1 MAITVRR
8 LTTLPELGLTLVAG
22 RDGADRVIEWAH
34 PIELPDP
41 TPWLSGG
48 ELVMTTGL
56 EIGAGADDQFTYLQ
70 GLVGAGC
77 VALAFDTGTRF
88 DRVPDGLR
96 AAGDAL
102 GFPVL
107 AVPASTPFV
116 AITRA
121 VIDELTADQV
131 RAVQRV
137 VDQQERL
144 ARATLRGGVPAVVTT
159 LGQALAGVVAVVDP
173 DDRVLAEYGSDT
185 TRAIGHARAVSES
198 ASRSPRRRQ
207 MSKVLVDDGGHYTV
221 QSIAAAPDVY
231 GYLAVGT
238 AEPLPPAD
246 RLLLA
251 HAVSLISIELGKPAK
266 VQSAEQRL
274 RAVVTRT
281 LFDAPERMD
290 AGLLRYFGLEPTDTV
305 AVAVLTE
312 VGPLLPAE
320 RQVGSALAPEAV
332 PYLAASVGAD
342 VAVVLPADRAREI
355 ATRVQHRVR
364 AQLSRPVRCGLGGPC
379 AVMDAKNSVHQ
390 ALSAARAAR
399 DGGTVPVVFAE
410 LGTFSLLLGMQD
422 PDALHAIARSGLEAL
437 DAYDEKRGGSGGLVE
452 TLAAY
457 LEHNAQAESAA
468 VALGIHRHTLRNR
481 LARIAELTGRDPDS
495 IHTRVEWWLAVKA
508 REMLDRQEE

>member
-8 LTTLPELGLTLVAG
+8 LATVPELGLTLVAG
-22 RDGADRVIEWAH
+22 REGADRIIEWAH

-56 EIGAGADDQFTYLQ
+56 EIGAGADEQFAYLQ
-70 GLVGAGC
+70 GLAGAGC

-88 DRVPDGLR
+88 DRVPDSLR
-96 AAGDAL
+96 TAGDAL

-107 AVPASTPFV
+107 AVPASTPFI

-144 ARATLRGGVPAVVTT
+144 VRATLRGGVPAVVTA
-159 LGQALAGVVAVVDP
+159 LGQALAGAAAVVDV

-185 TRAIGHARAVSES
+185 TRVVRHARGVSES
-198 ASRSPRRRQ
+198 ATRSPRRRQ
-207 MSKVLVDDGGHYTV
+207 MSKVSADADGHYTV
-221 QSIAAAPDVY
+221 QSIATAQDLH

-238 AEPLPPAD
+238 AEPLRPAD

-281 LFDAPERMD
+281 LVDAPDRMD
-290 AGLLRYFGLEPTDTV
+290 AGLLRYFGFEPTDTV
-305 AVAVLTE
+305 AVAVFTDI
-312 VGPLLPAE
+312 GPLLAAE
-320 RQVGSALAPEAV
+320 RQIGAALAAEGI
-332 PYLAASVGAD
+332 PYLSAPADAD
-342 VAVVLPADRAREI
+342 VMVVLPADRAREI
-355 ATRVQHRVR
+355 ATRVQERVC
-364 AQLSRPVRCGLGGPC
+364 AQLGRPVRCGLGGAC
-379 AVMDAKNSVHQ
+379 DVADVSSSVQQSFSAV
-390 ALSAARAAR
+390 RAVR
-399 DGGTVPVVFAE
+399 GDSGGPVVFAE
-410 LGTFSLLLGMQD
+410 LGTFSVLLGMQD
-422 PDALHAIARSGLEAL
+422 PDALRAIAYTGLEAL
-437 DAYDEKRGGSGGLVE
+437 DAYDAEHGSGGRLIE
-452 TLAAY
+452 TLAVY
-457 LEHNAQAESAA
+457 LEHNGQAESAA
-468 VALGIHRHTLRNR
+468 AALGIHRHTLRNR
-481 LARIAELTGRDPDS
+481 LTRITELTRRDLDS
-495 IHTRVEWWLAVKA
+495 VHTRTEWWLAVKA
-508 REMLDRQEE
+508 REMLDGASS